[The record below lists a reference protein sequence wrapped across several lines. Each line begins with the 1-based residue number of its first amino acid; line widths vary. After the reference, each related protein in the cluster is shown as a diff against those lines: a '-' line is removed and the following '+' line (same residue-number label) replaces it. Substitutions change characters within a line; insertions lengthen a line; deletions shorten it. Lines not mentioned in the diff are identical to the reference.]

1 MTSLCPARNP
11 FHNPKRPQSG
21 RQGNCVPFDGREWPT
36 FLIALQERGPE
47 SLMVW
52 QRGRGPERFE
62 REIVEVCQRIG
73 YIIRAKADAAH
84 LKIERRHNAGFGIE
98 KDVRGRYP

>member
-47 SLMVW
+47 RS
-52 QRGRGPERFE
+52 E